1 MNTII
6 LFISHKVALL
16 EAVCSRIL
24 YINSGNFTLS
34 SYNCGY
40 SKFRNVYMTEV
51 SHAER
56 ACKEYERQVSTSK
69 KSLKSIQNQLHRRE
83 RNLKKITTK
92 NADQRFVKGKSKE
105 AKQKSDRSA
114 ASKLKKLQLQSSQME
129 KIQQKT
135 TREQVKALHINGV
148 EVKGALVTFKDVSF
162 TYENGQQNIFTG
174 LDAKLEGNDRI
185 LLCGPNGRGKST
197 FLKLM
202 LGELEAT
209 EGTIIREVSALYFP
223 QTSLS
228 DLVIFHGDKSAVR
241 YLGNDLTESKARK
254 HLGDFDLK
262 GNAALRPIVSLSAGQ
277 RVRLWLAKQLLEL
290 PNPSLLVMD
299 EISENL
305 DVETRASLSDILNS
319 FVGAVVLASHDED
332 FCSSFHPTQIWH
344 LTPSVIRIKHVS

>member
-1 MNTII
+1 M
-6 LFISHKVALL
+6 A
-16 EAVCSRIL
+16 
-24 YINSGNFTLS
+24 
-34 SYNCGY
+34 
-40 SKFRNVYMTEV
+40 EV

-56 ACKEYERQVSTSK
+56 ACKEYDRQVSASK
-69 KSLKSIQNQLHRRE
+69 KSLKNIQSQLQRRE

-129 KIQQKT
+129 KFQQKT
-135 TREQVKALHINGV
+135 TREKVKALHIDGV
-148 EVKGALVTFKDVSF
+148 EVKGTLVTFKDVSF
-162 TYENGQQNIFTG
+162 TYQDVSFTNQENSQRNNVFTG
-174 LDAKLEGNDRI
+174 LDVKLEGNDRI
-185 LLCGPNGRGKST
+185 LLCGPNGCGKST

-202 LGELEAT
+202 LGEMEAT
-209 EGTIIREVSALYFP
+209 EGTITREVSALYFP

-228 DLVIFHGDKSAVR
+228 DLVIFYGNKSAVC

-254 HLGDFDLK
+254 HLGDFGLK

-305 DVETRASLSDILNS
+305 DVETRASLSGILNS
-319 FVGAVVLASHDED
+319 FVGAVILASHDED
-332 FCSSFHPTQIWH
+332 FCSSFQPTQIWL
-344 LTPSVIRIKHVS
+344 LTPSGIRRKYVS